1 MSKQENNEY
10 RNKSVINQRG
20 ATVEINNSTDREEIK
35 VSQYSGS
42 NITINNNVNS
52 ELATNNKQTKVIND
66 SFESVGTDKSVY
78 VGGDSITRVQKN
90 TYDIKG
96 VSNQNEVDQVK
107 AWRELHRP
115 IANNNSQFWIQRGGE
130 SYPNGVETNLSGQR
144 NVNPTLNQQIYS
156 VENSFP
162 GYLLIPARTSKVDQ
176 VAVYAPVAQNARVGS
191 IARARGVNIGID
203 IEKAAGRTGSSAPGV
218 IEFGPDVSASTEK
231 GTWQANPNRAQV
243 AENIKN
249 TQILRSIIESNIG
262 TGGDEIEA
270 VKRHKI
276 ETIGTITNNFPSV
289 RIDPKGRSQPI
300 ETIVGETG
308 AFVNLD
314 YIPHVEEVDNDMN
327 FPVGN
332 YTLNVGNKYN
342 VLVGSGGI
350 QIKTSGGIELGGST
364 IKMAGHK
371 VNVHA
376 AAGITIASE
385 SSVEIQSLKTIQL
398 RTNRQVFI
406 DSALGIKNNT
416 VISGGLYTEGEVYLH
431 HITAPAE
438 IQQTE
443 DTTSFGKFAATTS
456 RTLQIGETL
465 IGGTWFPTYAL
476 ADDDLVINYP
486 HSHHFL
492 NVPLRLTDANGDVRR
507 LAQAEAINNHGSRSL
522 SLPTVHARK
531 VPIKI
536 VD

>member
-35 VSQYSGS
+35 ISQYSGS
-42 NITINNNVNS
+42 NVTINNNVNS

-66 SFESVGTDKSVY
+66 SFESVGKDKSTY
-78 VGGDSITRVQKN
+78 VGGDNISRVQRN

-96 VSNQNEVDQVK
+96 ISNQGEVEQIK
-107 AWRELHRP
+107 AWRELYRP
-115 IANNNSQFWIQRGGE
+115 IANNNSQFWIQRGGT
-130 SYPNGVETNLSGQR
+130 SYPNGVVTNLNGQR
-144 NVNPTLNQQIYS
+144 NANPTLNQQIYS
-156 VENSFP
+156 VENNFP
-162 GYLLIPARTSKVDQ
+162 GYLLTPARTSNVDQ

-191 IARARGVNIGID
+191 IAKARGVNIVD
-203 IEKAAGRTGSSAPGV
+203 IEKAAGSTGSNAPGV
-218 IEFGPDVSASTEK
+218 AEFGSVVSASTEK
-231 GTWQANPNRAQV
+231 GTWTSNFNR
-243 AENIKN
+243 
-249 TQILRSIIESNIG
+249 TQIADRTKQSQEQRSIIEAAIG

-276 ETIGTITNNFPSV
+276 ETIGAITNNYPSV

-300 ETIVGETG
+300 ETVVGETG

-364 IKMAGHK
+364 IKMGGHK
-371 VNVHA
+371 VNIHA
-376 AAGITIASE
+376 AAGVTIASE

-406 DSALGIKNNT
+406 DSALGVKNNT
-416 VISGGLYTEGEVYLH
+416 VLNGGLYTEGEVYLH

-438 IQQTE
+438 VQQTQ
-443 DTTSFGKFAATTS
+443 DTTVFGKFAATAS

-476 ADDDLVINYP
+476 ASNDLIMNYP

-492 NVPLRLTDANGDVRR
+492 NVPLRLTDANVDVRK
-507 LAQAEAINNHGSRSL
+507 LAQQEAINNHSNKSL
-522 SLPTVHARK
+522 ALPTVHARK
-531 VPIKI
+531 VPVK
-536 VD
+536 VS